1 MNEELIID
9 SLLQVD
15 SFDKAAS
22 LLSKKWYP
30 RYNRL
35 KRKPEKD
42 LFMATSV
49 TVTSIGIGT
58 STGWPTPIR
67 IELVVLGFKIIIV
80 PKGTTV
86 RTSGGDTIVTWNEFN
101 LKGAVDYI
109 YEYSGRKN

>member
-1 MNEELIID
+1 MNEELILD

-15 SFDKAAS
+15 SFDEAAV
-22 LLSKKWYP
+22 LLNKKWYP

-42 LFMATSV
+42 LFLSTSAA
-49 TVTSIGIGT
+49 VTSYIGGA
-58 STGWPTPIR
+58 PIR
-67 IELVVLGFKIIIV
+67 IDLVVLGFEIIIV
-80 PKGTTV
+80 PNGTIV
-86 RTSGGDTIVTWNEFN
+86 RTSGGDNIVWTWGGFN